1 MSKLNNKTKKNMLKY
16 YSNGQAKTLSV
27 NEVKRIYS
35 AGTGMIIVFKDGR
48 NQEFT
53 NQITA
58 I

>member
-1 MSKLNNKTKKNMLKY
+1 MLKY
-16 YSNGQAKTLSV
+16 YSNGQVKILSV
-27 NEVKRIYS
+27 NEVKCIYP
-35 AGTGMIIVFKDGR
+35 AGYGTGMIIVFKDGR

>member
-1 MSKLNNKTKKNMLKY
+1 MLKY
-16 YSNGQAKTLSV
+16 YTNGQAKTLSV
-27 NEVKRIYS
+27 NEVKCIYP

-53 NQITA
+53 NRITS